1 MLSVGKS
8 LNTGRQAVDNRHLLS
23 GFSTMCESPG
33 FPQVAPLPPRRVSP
47 NPQSIAAALHHISNT
62 KHNTEF
68 ITQETN
74 IACSFHR
81 QKNEDHSQKYFLRVM
96 AQVSQEQLIF
106 INLELESWNYFH
118 LKTKPW
124 ALAYSHSGSVQ
135 YNFSF
140 SLARRKPGCHLEANY
155 PPGPSLLININLEAN
170 LNAWLFTD
178 CFFFQ
183 LQAWVFLPFLY
194 HSKWGTDF
202 CFLMLIFKKPKVID
216 SVVNGNS
223 NIIV

>member
-1 MLSVGKS
+1 MLSVRKS
-8 LNTGRQAVDNRHLLS
+8 LNTGKQAVDNRHLLS

-47 NPQSIAAALHHISNT
+47 NPQGIAAALDHISNT
-62 KHNTEF
+62 KHNTEL

-81 QKNEDHSQKYFLRVM
+81 EKNEDHRQKYFLWVM
-96 AQVSQEQLIF
+96 AQVSQEQLKF

-170 LNAWLFTD
+170 LNAWLFTNY
-178 CFFFQ
+178 FFFSIASLSLSSFSIPWQ
-183 LQAWVFLPFLY
+183 MGNRFLFL
-194 HSKWGTDF
+194 
-202 CFLMLIFKKPKVID
+202 
-216 SVVNGNS
+216 NA
-223 NIIV
+223 NIQKTQGYRLSCQWQQ